1 MPRYFFHIKDEAT
14 TILDQQGIDLVDL
27 EAVRNEATQAA
38 RQSMS
43 ERVLDGHAPNGR
55 TFIVTDEQGQIVLNF
70 PFKLAISD

>member
-14 TILDQQGIDLVDL
+14 TMLDQEGIELQDL
-27 EAVRNEATQAA
+27 EAVREQATTLA

-55 TFIVTDEQGQIVLNF
+55 TFVRQF
-70 PFKLAISD
+70 